1 MILLEIAKYI
11 GLGIAGILMLLIV
24 FYIVGAL
31 TITVISLVFS
41 KYYSIKD
48 LKDNI
53 TDPEQCI
60 LIGMFAVMFVAGIAI
75 IGFIISTVLK
85 N

>member
-31 TITVISLVFS
+31 TITVISLVSS